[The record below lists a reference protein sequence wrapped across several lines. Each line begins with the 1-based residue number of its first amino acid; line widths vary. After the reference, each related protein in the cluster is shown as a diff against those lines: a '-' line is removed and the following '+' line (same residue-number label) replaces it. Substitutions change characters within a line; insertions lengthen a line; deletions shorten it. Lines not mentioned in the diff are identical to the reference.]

1 MRRDKV
7 KDKRAES
14 IGEVDLSEL
23 KFPIIAIYRHPA
35 DYPNKYVA
43 RVFDI
48 TRPTDTV
55 VVKDS
60 LQELQKDISRNVA
73 KSFIPRDEKDD
84 PFIIGSWI

>member
-1 MRRDKV
+1 M
-7 KDKRAES
+7 
-14 IGEVDLSEL
+14 
-23 KFPIIAIYRHPA
+23 
-35 DYPNKYVA
+35 A

>member
-1 MRRDKV
+1 M

-60 LQELQKDISRNVA
+60 CRSCKKISPGMWQRVSSPGM
-73 KSFIPRDEKDD
+73 KKTTPS
-84 PFIIGSWI
+84 S

>member
-1 MRRDKV
+1 M

-60 LQELQKDISRNVA
+60 LQA
-73 KSFIPRDEKDD
+73 KRYLPECGKEFHPQ
-84 PFIIGSWI
+84 G